1 MLFPIAIH
9 LCLGK
14 AFVFVVIF
22 FTTKSLGVATKISH
36 GNAHGSV
43 IKIGSRKFGVGGHGA
58 MVLPPL
64 WVTGDMEAPAGT
76 KNMGSWIAK
85 VRDNFWRKFEDGDSA
100 VVSLRFLRKKP
111 ALFYMTIFTH

>member
-1 MLFPIAIH
+1 MCYIYFQHDINIYHIYIYMYIKRNITMIFPIAIH

-14 AFVFVVIF
+14 AFVFLGHFLYYQV
-22 FTTKSLGVATKISH
+22 LGVATKISH

-43 IKIGSRKFGVGGHGA
+43 IKIGSRKFGVGGYGA

-76 KNMGSWIAK
+76 KNMGSWTAK
-85 VRDNFWRKFEDGDSA
+85 VRD
-100 VVSLRFLRKKP
+100 
-111 ALFYMTIFTH
+111 THFFRV